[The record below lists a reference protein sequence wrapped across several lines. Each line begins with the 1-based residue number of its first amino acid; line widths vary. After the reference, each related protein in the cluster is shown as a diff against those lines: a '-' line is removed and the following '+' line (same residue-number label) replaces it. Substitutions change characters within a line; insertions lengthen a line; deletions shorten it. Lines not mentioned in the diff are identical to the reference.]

1 MNPSEYVLLS
11 RRVITPEGMREA
23 GVVVRGGVIADIIRP
38 GDVRADVSVEDCG
51 DCIVMPG
58 LVENH
63 VHLKGPGRT
72 DF

>member
-1 MNPSEYVLLS
+1 
-11 RRVITPEGMREA
+11 MREA